1 MIEGLGERTGKE
13 GSGEGRR
20 GGAGAG
26 CLPAHSRCCSSSH
39 GAVNVSGVLQ
49 W

>member
-13 GSGEGRR
+13 GSGKGRG

-26 CLPAHSRCCSSSH
+26 CLPAHSRCCCSSH